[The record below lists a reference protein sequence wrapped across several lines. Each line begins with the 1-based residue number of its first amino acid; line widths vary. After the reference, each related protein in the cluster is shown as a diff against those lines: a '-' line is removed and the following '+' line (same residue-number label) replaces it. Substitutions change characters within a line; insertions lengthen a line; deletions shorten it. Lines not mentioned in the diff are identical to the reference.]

1 MKKRIIC
8 LMLTVML
15 LSGLNAYGIE
25 PVPGISGEDDEPIE
39 KVEESNPDLPEE
51 VKPDFSD
58 STPSEALPTNPP
70 EELPGEPIPDESLPP
85 SNDIPAFSEPESET
99 ENTTENVPPVIGES
113 KDHTEDVANEV
124 TSPEETTIDD
134 TLVVGISESKVEK
147 SIFDANKVECNTS
160 IHGFIDPCN
169 IEGKGQMRFDDII
182 ITNHNDM
189 AVKVILDDFQLNQTG
204 GIILVS
210 EKPTNDTMDKWV
222 MACLTSGDTRTP
234 YFSTETNLYDF
245 GKLEPG
251 ETLRLKLDGAV
262 NGCSTKWSENDQINL
277 SFHFEFT
284 PLDR

>member
-8 LMLTVML
+8 LMLTAML

-25 PVPGISGEDDEPIE
+25 PVPGISGESDEPIE
-39 KVEESNPDLPEE
+39 KVEESNPALPEE
-51 VKPDFSD
+51 VEPDYSD

-70 EELPGEPIPDESLPP
+70 EELPGEPIPDEPLPP
-85 SNDIPAFSEPESET
+85 INDIPDLSET

-113 KDHTEDVANEV
+113 NDHTEDVANED
-124 TSPEETTIDD
+124 TYPEETTIDD
-134 TLVVGISESKVEK
+134 TLVVGMSEVEK
-147 SIFDANKVECNTS
+147 SIFDADKVECNTS
-160 IHGFIDPCN
+160 ISGIIDPCN
-169 IEGKGQMRFDDII
+169 IEGKGQMRFDDIV

-189 AVKVILDDFQLNQTG
+189 AVEVVLDDFQLHQTG

-222 MACLTSGDTRTP
+222 MAYLTSGDIRTP
-234 YFSTETNLYDF
+234 YFTTDTNLYHF
-245 GKLEPG
+245 GNLEPG

-262 NGCSTKWSENDQINL
+262 NGCSTRWSENDQINL

-284 PLDR
+284 PLAR

>member
-8 LMLTVML
+8 LMLTAML

-25 PVPGISGEDDEPIE
+25 PVPGISGESDEPIE
-39 KVEESNPDLPEE
+39 KVEESNPALPEE
-51 VKPDFSD
+51 VEPDYSD

-70 EELPGEPIPDESLPP
+70 EELPGEPVPEVTDSPVD
-85 SNDIPAFSEPESET
+85 DIPVFSEPEP
-99 ENTTENVPPVIGES
+99 ENVPPVIGES
-113 KDHTEDVANEV
+113 NDHTEDVANED

-134 TLVVGISESKVEK
+134 DDTLVVGMSEVEK
-147 SIFDANKVECNTS
+147 SIFDADKVECNTS
-160 IHGFIDPCN
+160 ISGIIDPCN
-169 IEGKGQMRFDDII
+169 IEGKGQMRFDDIV

-189 AVKVILDDFQLNQTG
+189 AVEVVLDDFQLHQTG

-210 EKPTNDTMDKWV
+210 EKPTNDIMDKWV
-222 MACLTSGDTRTP
+222 MAYLTSGDIRTP
-234 YFSTETNLYDF
+234 YFTTDTNLYHF

-262 NGCSTKWSENDQINL
+262 NGCSTRWSENDQINL

-284 PLDR
+284 PLER